1 MTKLEAAMNPPPVA
15 PPMAAPPAEAP
26 KPKLDFAPMVEEADK
41 SKESMRGGLSSAMIA
56 TIQAIYAQEAQQP
69 GQPVNG
75 QNVGL
80 KPGWGGS
87 GR

>member
-1 MTKLEAAMNPPPVA
+1 MNKLNAAITQAPPPAV
-15 PPMAAPPAEAP
+15 PGAPPAQ

-41 SKESMRGGLSSAMIA
+41 SKEKMRGGLSAAMIA
-56 TIQAIYAQEAQQP
+56 IIQAIYTQEAQQP

>member
-1 MTKLEAAMNPPPVA
+1 MNKLNAAISPMPPA
-15 PPMAAPPAEAP
+15 PAAPPQ
-26 KPKLDFAPMVEEADK
+26 KPGLDFQPMVEEADK
-41 SKESMRGGLSSAMIA
+41 SKETMRGGLSAAMIA